1 MPPAIITPG
10 VDALTQY
17 LTQLGAT
24 GIIAAI
30 IFFFYRRDFLK
41 TNDTLKQQN
50 DLLILVVR
58 ENSASN
64 ASLIASN
71 VTLTSAV
78 EALHRRLDNERIPA
92 AWRAAPAAAGG

>member
-1 MPPAIITPG
+1 MPPAITPG

-24 GIIAAI
+24 GIVAAL

-50 DLLILVVR
+50 ELLIQVVR

-64 ASLIASN
+64 ASVSASN
-71 VTLTSAV
+71 ATLTSAV
-78 EALHRRLDNERIPA
+78 EALHRRLDNERFPPG
-92 AWRAAPAAAGG
+92 WRPAAAGG